1 MRIFGSI
8 IRVYEIYSLIFKR
21 HMTPYIETC
30 YGNVWKNLKFLLTC
44 AQKTKSAVRIEETL
58 SSFFRT

>member
-1 MRIFGSI
+1 
-8 IRVYEIYSLIFKR
+8 VYEIYSLIFKR